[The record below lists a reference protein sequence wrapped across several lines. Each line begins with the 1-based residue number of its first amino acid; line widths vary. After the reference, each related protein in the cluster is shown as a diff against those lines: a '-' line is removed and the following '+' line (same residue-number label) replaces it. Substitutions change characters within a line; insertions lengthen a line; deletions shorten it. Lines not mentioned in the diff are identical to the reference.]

1 MSHEALYRKYR
12 PRTFSELMGQDA
24 INRTLTNALGTRQV
38 AHAYLFCGPRGTGKT
53 STARLLAKTLNCEAA
68 GTEPCN
74 RCPSCQEITSGSSM
88 DVIEIDAASNRGIDD
103 MRSLR
108 EQVRFASMNGRYK
121 VYIIDECHMLTTEAV
136 NALLKTLEEPP
147 DNVVFV
153 MATTEA
159 HKVLPTIV
167 SRCQRF
173 DFQRIPTPVLLA
185 RLQQVATAE
194 QIPVSAESLR
204 AIARRAAGG
213 LRDAL
218 TLLDQVASLSI
229 DGMAVSDDLVFQ
241 VLGEVRSESLLAMGE
256 AMLHGDVVGLWEQ
269 ASAYLKAG
277 YDPQTLLRE
286 LMQHLRNLLI
296 VQVAA
301 DRAIDLDVPE
311 SLVGPL
317 SAQAAQWTQADLIY
331 CLELLNETAERV
343 RRATHDQIW
352 LEAGLARVC
361 QRQAIASILD
371 LQARVEALENRA
383 GIAPGDRPAASR
395 PTPPAR
401 PAPRPVAAPA
411 PTAPPPAPP
420 APVQPAPAMPAASMM
435 PPPSPVSAPEP
446 VMPPPPAPEAAAEP
460 VQPEPA
466 VVEPPRD
473 LVMPPPVAAEPSRA
487 AVMPPPVAE
496 SVMPPQPEP
505 VAAPVAEVSAPAAAA
520 PSAPVAAA
528 PAAPMAPTGNLPAPP
543 SALWPKLVDAIAER
557 HGPTGG
563 ILRSAHLV
571 GVDLGAGTL
580 TIGFKEEILKDQT
593 EKTPKRVALIEG
605 GIKAIFGT
613 PLRLKCVVQAAPPPA
628 PEPEPWMDEP
638 GPPDAYA
645 PQSFDMAPEPVAPP
659 PVAAAPIAPPP
670 ESAPQSAPAVSPPW
684 EAPEPVTPSVVPPAV
699 AAEPVA
705 MPAPAAAPEP
715 EDPFLAATPKPRPA
729 PPEADDPFLAAT
741 PVPRTATKPPVS
753 PKAPPGE
760 ENVDLVAEAA
770 RIFKGKVLATP

>member
-12 PRTFSELMGQDA
+12 PTTFAELMGQDA
-24 INRTLTNALGTRQV
+24 INRTLTNALATRQV

-53 STARLLAKTLNCEAA
+53 TTARLLAKTLNCEAG

-74 RCPSCQEITSGSSM
+74 RCASCLEIVSGSSL

-108 EQVRFASMNGRYK
+108 EQVRFASVNGRYK

-147 DNVVFV
+147 DSVVFV

-173 DFQRIPTPVLLA
+173 DFQRIPTPVMIA
-185 RLQQVATAE
+185 RLQYVAGAE
-194 QIPVSAESLR
+194 GIPISAEALR

-213 LRDAL
+213 LRDGL

-256 AMLHGDVVGLWEQ
+256 AMLQTDVVGLWEQ

-311 SLVGPL
+311 SLIGPL
-317 SAQAAQWTQADLIY
+317 SAQAAAWTQADLLY

-343 RRATHDQIW
+343 RRSTHDQIW

-371 LQARVEALENRA
+371 LQGRVDELERRA
-383 GIAPGDRPAASR
+383 GMAPGERPAAAR
-395 PTPPAR
+395 PAPAPR

-411 PTAPPPAPP
+411 PVAPPVVVPPAP
-420 APVQPAPAMPAASMM
+420 AVA
-435 PPPSPVSAPEP
+435 EP
-446 VMPPPPAPEAAAEP
+446 VMPPPAAVAPAAVSPEPQPAAPAPVA
-460 VQPEPA
+460 
-466 VVEPPRD
+466 EPPRD
-473 LVMPPPVAAEPSRA
+473 LVMPPAPEPAKPSEPARDLVMPPAAEPAKPSEPARDL
-487 AVMPPPVAE
+487 VMPPPAAVAPVE
-496 SVMPPQPEP
+496 PAIPAPVMAPAPVVEPVVEPEP
-505 VAAPVAEVSAPAAAA
+505 APAVAPAAS
-520 PSAPVAAA
+520 SAS
-528 PAAPMAPTGNLPAPP
+528 LPASPA
-543 SALWPKLVDAIAER
+543 ALWPKLVEAIAER
-557 HGPTGG
+557 HPPTAG
-563 ILRSAHLV
+563 ILSSAHLV
-571 GVDLGAGTL
+571 GVDLAAGTL
-580 TIGFKEEILKDQT
+580 TIGFKEAILKDQT
-593 EKTPKRVALIEG
+593 EKQPKRVALIEG

-613 PLRLKCVVQAAPPPA
+613 PLRLKCVEQAAPPPE
-628 PEPEPWMDEP
+628 PEPEPWPDEP
-638 GPPDAYA
+638 EPMAAYA
-645 PQSFDMAPEPVAPP
+645 APDLVMAPAE
-659 PVAAAPIAPPP
+659 
-670 ESAPQSAPAVSPPW
+670 VS
-684 EAPEPVTPSVVPPAV
+684 EVSV
-699 AAEPVA
+699 
-705 MPAPAAAPEP
+705 MPAPAEP
-715 EDPFLAATPKPRPA
+715 EDPFLAATPVARPA
-729 PPEADDPFLAAT
+729 AQPAEPEDPFLAAT
-741 PVPRTATKPPVS
+741 PVARPAAKTA
-753 PKAPPGE
+753 APAEAAGDE
-760 ENVDLVAEAA
+760 GKDLVAEAA
-770 RIFKGKVLATP
+770 RIFKGKILTAP